1 MRMEQKMCKSKKC
14 QRVLPDGYKHK
25 YCENCMGKR
34 AENMKKVG
42 IGVLGVVGAIGT
54 VGVMLANVI
63 GNRDD
68 GGEA

>member
-1 MRMEQKMCKSKKC
+1 
-14 QRVLPDGYKHK
+14 
-25 YCENCMGKR
+25 MGKR

-54 VGVMLANVI
+54 AGVMLANVI